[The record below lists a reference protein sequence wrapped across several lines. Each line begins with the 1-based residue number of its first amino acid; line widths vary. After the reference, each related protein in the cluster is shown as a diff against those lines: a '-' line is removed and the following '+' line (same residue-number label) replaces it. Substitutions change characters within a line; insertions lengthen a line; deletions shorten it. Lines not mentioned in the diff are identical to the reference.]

1 MCKSIS
7 CGCIAAF
14 LGAIFGIIIG
24 VLFFLGTITATAIVT
39 PIIIALS
46 IAAFVLAL
54 LIILLSIAEFRGRE
68 RAPVCLCRN
77 AIGLVI
83 TSVLTIL
90 AAIATFAITL
100 AAGSVGIAI
109 LIGIGAGAFF
119 ATLVQLVCWLIC
131 IVEENCD
138 CDRA

>member
-1 MCKSIS
+1 MCRSVG

-46 IAAFVLAL
+46 IALFVLL
-54 LIILLSIAEFRGRE
+54 LMIILLSITEFRGRE
-68 RAPVCLCRN
+68 RAPVCLCNN

-90 AAIATFAITL
+90 AAIATFAIEL
-100 AAGSVGIAI
+100 VAGSVGIAI
-109 LIGIGAGAFF
+109 LIGIGAAAFL
-119 ATLVQLVCWLIC
+119 AMLILLVCWLIC
-131 IVEENCD
+131 IVQKNCD
-138 CDRA
+138 CDRD